1 MMISRQESYDLVTT
15 WTKNKNLVKHMLCVE
30 VAMGALA
37 KHFGENEEYWKIIG
51 LLHDADYEMYPDKH
65 PLYLIDYLEEKFK
78 DKKGY
83 EEQGVID
90 AIKAHAWNYN
100 GLTQEPKSKL
110 EWSIYCV
117 DELTGFI
124 VAVTLVRPEKKLSL
138 VTVENIL
145 SKWNQKGFAAGV
157 SRPQIELC
165 EEKLGIKLSDF
176 IDITLKS
183 MQSISADL
191 GL

>member
-1 MMISRQESYDLVTT
+1 MIFSRQEAFDLVTS
-15 WTKNKNLVKHMLCVE
+15 WTKNKNLVKHMLSVE

-37 KHFGENEEYWKIIG
+37 KHFGENEQYWKLVG
-51 LLHDADYEMYPDKH
+51 LIHDADYEMYPDKH
-65 PLYLIDYLEEKFK
+65 PLHLIDYLEEKFK

-83 EEQGVID
+83 EEQGLID
-90 AIKAHAWNYN
+90 AIRAHAYGYN
-100 GLTQEPKSKL
+100 GLNVEPKTKL

-124 VAVTLVRPEKKLSL
+124 VAVTLVRPEKKISL
-138 VTVENIL
+138 VTVENVL

-157 SRPQIELC
+157 SRSQIEMC
-165 EEKLGIKLSDF
+165 EEKLGIKLNDF
-176 IDITLKS
+176 IDLTLKS
-183 MQSISADL
+183 MQTIAIDL